1 MKAVKDVALKSPY
14 IIYISPHFL
23 YIHLQPPPI
32 HFHVFVSNRGTSLPP
47 LLSLLSSSPSD
58 VCALVRRWEP
68 GPHGAHLQTAKGEDP
83 GHHWVVH
90 PPVPRIPG
98 ALPQAHPY
106 LPQILPSDEK
116 RRFWGTRQQYIC
128 EYNVHTREYI
138 YLKIYI
144 IISIPP
150 CCQIRPT
157 PPHLTSAMAE
167 NILASACESETRNAA
182 KRMRLDTYQATVNVL
197 AAAVWQR
204 AQQASGNFDDRGK
217 RGSSEGGWTLD
228 PGPRLWPRHRLLAR
242 LCF

>member
-23 YIHLQPPPI
+23 YIHLQPPPPI

-138 YLKIYI
+138 YLKIYYHFN
-144 IISIPP
+144 SPVLP
-150 CCQIRPT
+150 DTTNTSSPYLCHGWEHPCLCLWERDQKCCQEDEAR
-157 PPHLTSAMAE
+157 HLSGYGKCLGCCSLTTSPAG
-167 NILASACESETRNAA
+167 
-182 KRMRLDTYQATVNVL
+182 
-197 AAAVWQR
+197 VWEFWW
-204 AQQASGNFDDRGK
+204 S
-217 RGSSEGGWTLD
+217 W
-228 PGPRLWPRHRLLAR
+228 
-242 LCF
+242 